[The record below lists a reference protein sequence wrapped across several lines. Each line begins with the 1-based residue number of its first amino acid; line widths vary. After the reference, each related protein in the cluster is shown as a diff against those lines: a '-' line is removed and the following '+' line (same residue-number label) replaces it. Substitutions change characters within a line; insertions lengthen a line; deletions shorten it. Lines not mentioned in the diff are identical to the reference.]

1 MSKYPL
7 PLIPPLAK
15 VKDAHAYLE
24 WHMQNGMAEA
34 YLKGRMMAF
43 VIPPIGPDS
52 HDAERGEVFL
62 NLIPE

>member
-1 MSKYPL
+1 MNDL
-7 PLIPPLAK
+7 PLVPPYAK
-15 VKDAHAYLE
+15 LKDVHSYLE
-24 WHMQNGMAEA
+24 WHMQNGRGEF
-34 YLKGRMMAF
+34 YVKGRMMAI